1 LSKAVDQ
8 RNSSMTIDEAKSLK
22 AGDKLEMVSA
32 RGVYTRVEVVAIQA
46 EGFEARFTEGP
57 DRPASRPVL
66 LHFDD
71 DLTVPELKKVPEWT
85 STWSR

>member
-1 LSKAVDQ
+1 
-8 RNSSMTIDEAKSLK
+8 MTIDEAKTLK
-22 AGDKLEMVSA
+22 AGDKLEMF
-32 RGVYTRVEVVAIQA
+32 RLKRIYTRVEVVAVHA
-46 EGFEARFTEGP
+46 DGFEARFTEGP

>member
-1 LSKAVDQ
+1 
-8 RNSSMTIDEAKSLK
+8 MTIDEAKSLK
-22 AGDKLEMVSA
+22 AGDKLEMF
-32 RGVYTRVEVVAIQA
+32 RLKKIYTRVEVVAIHA
-46 EGFEARFTEGP
+46 GGFEARFTESP

-85 STWSR
+85 STWSRRVESLPRMSRS